1 MSPLKYRASAG
12 FSATLTIPS
21 GLDGVASGLGGV
33 PLADLPDL
41 CGPVVDLMATGYLW
55 VRGNGWAWSGWP
67 PVLAALQVG

>member
-1 MSPLKYRASAG
+1 LTLKYGGGGAIG
-12 FSATLTIPS
+12 
-21 GLDGVASGLGGV
+21 DGVASGLGGV